1 MKTFLEHVNEGAVI
15 KAGKMTFKLE
25 VFNDMSGLAI
35 QAIPDKDTLKNTS
48 KNDQVSAILD
58 ALKKKLPDFSKS
70 LWFASGSGDPNLIF
84 RIDTAGLADM
94 IIKALK

>member
-1 MKTFLEHVNEGAVI
+1 MKTFLESLNEGAVI

-35 QAIPDKDTLKNTS
+35 QAIPDKDTLKTS
-48 KNDQVSAILD
+48 NKNEQVSAILD

-70 LWFASGSGDPNLIF
+70 LWFASGNTDPNLIF
-84 RIDTAGLADM
+84 RINTAGLADM
-94 IIKALK
+94 IEKALK